1 MNISMRRA
9 VMMAVIAISVFMGI
23 WGYASTVAACK
34 VLVVSSYHESF
45 FDDPVMKAS
54 TKEGLGPACAVTY
67 LYLEAFTDPSG
78 VDAKAREVFAHYQA
92 MQPDGVIAVG
102 EQAQEAFVVPYL
114 REKVKTPVMFCGL
127 PSPEKFGYPAA
138 NVSGISL
145 HEPVGDAIV
154 FAQQLVPEIATVG
167 LLFADEPPA
176 HNVIKQITSER
187 DTYPVT
193 LLEPVVAATAE
204 EAVEQ
209 AAALKDQC
217 DALLIGPISKVVS
230 ADNADFPSEQVLFA
244 AIRQA
249 FGKATFALLLTYVEA
264 GLLGGVGRV
273 EEEHSLVAAEML
285 QKAMSGTPFAELPIR
300 QEQFG
305 QRVVNKTVLK
315 ELGITPSRQLLMGVE
330 IVEIPQ

>member
-1 MNISMRRA
+1 MNIYVRRA

-23 WGYASTVAACK
+23 WGHADAADACK

-45 FDDPVMKAS
+45 FDTPNTNAS
-54 TKEGLGPACAVTY
+54 IEEVLGAECTMTY
-67 LYLEAFTDPSG
+67 LYLEALTDPSG
-78 VDAKAREVFAHYQA
+78 ADTKAQEIFAHYQT

-114 REKVKTPVMFCGL
+114 REKVKTPVIFCGI
-127 PSPEKFGYPAA
+127 PSPEKFDYPAA
-138 NVSGISL
+138 NVSGCSL
-145 HEPVGDAIV
+145 HEPIGDAIV

-176 HNVIKQITSER
+176 HNVIKQIASER

-193 LLEPVVAATAE
+193 LLDPVVVTTAE

-209 AAALKDQC
+209 AAVLKDQC
-217 DALLIGPISKVVS
+217 DALFIGPITKVVG
-230 ADNADFPSEQVLFA
+230 AANANFASEQVLFA

-249 FGKATFALLLTYVEA
+249 FGKATFTVFSPYIEA
-264 GLLGGVGRV
+264 GLLCGVGRV
-273 EEEHSLVAAEML
+273 VEEPGLVAAEML
-285 QKAMSGTPFAELPIR
+285 QKAMSGTPFAELPIT
-300 QEQFG
+300 QNQFG
-305 QRVVNKTVLK
+305 QRFLNKTVLK
-315 ELGITPSRQLLMGVE
+315 ELGITPSRQLLTGTE

>member
-1 MNISMRRA
+1 
-9 VMMAVIAISVFMGI
+9 MMAVLAISVFMGI
-23 WGYASTVAACK
+23 WGHADVADACK
-34 VLVVSSYHESF
+34 VLVVSTYHESF
-45 FDDPVMKAS
+45 FDVPVMKAS
-54 TKEGLGPACAVTY
+54 IEEGLGPACAVTY
-67 LYLEAFTDPSG
+67 RYLEALTDPSG
-78 VDAKAREVFAHYQA
+78 VDAKAGEVFAHYQA

-102 EQAQEAFVVPYL
+102 EAAQEAFVVPYL
-114 REKVKTPVMFCGL
+114 REKVKTPVMFCGI

-138 NVSGISL
+138 NVSGVSL
-145 HEPVGDAIV
+145 HEPINDAIV

-176 HNVIKQITSER
+176 HNVIKQIASER

-193 LLEPVVAATAE
+193 LLEPVVATTAE

-217 DALLIGPISKVVS
+217 DALLIGPISKVVGAAS
-230 ADNADFPSEQVLFA
+230 ADFPSEQVLFA

-249 FGKATFALLLTYVEA
+249 FGKATFALLPAYVEA

-273 EEEHSLVAAEML
+273 AEEPGLVAGEML

-300 QEQFG
+300 QEQLG
-305 QRVVNKTVLK
+305 KRILNKTVVK
-315 ELGITPSRQLLMGVE
+315 ELGITPPRRLLTGTE
-330 IVEIPQ
+330 LVEIPQ